1 MFQIETP
8 GNFLFTTWEG
18 GGSVTPALTVAAK
31 LVARGH
37 RVRVMSDRSNRP
49 EAEASGARFIPWTRA
64 PSRPDRS
71 RATEILHDWDV
82 AEPIDGLG
90 RLVEEIMAGPALAYA
105 QDVMEELRREP
116 ADLVVSSEML
126 PGVSAGCEALGQRL
140 ALLAVNVSIF
150 PLPGIPP
157 LGPGLRPPRN
167 AKEQAEH
174 GEIRAQTI
182 AYFDRWLPKL
192 NAARAALGLAP
203 LASLAEHPFR
213 CEKLLLATARAFDFA
228 PRRVHRKV
236 AYVGPQIGEPA
247 WAQPWRLPRPAND
260 SRPMVAVCFST
271 TFQNHV
277 DVLQRI
283 ADAIAM
289 LPLRAVITLGDT
301 ISTSELNVGESVALV
316 HSAPHNTLMEQA
328 DLVVTHGGH
337 GTVIRALMH
346 RRPMLVIPHGRDQND
361 NAVRVTERLAGLSLS
376 QDASAAAIADA
387 VSRLRTDPRFAKGAR
402 ALGDRVAAEAEQS
415 PVVAMLESLANLGA
429 GQQPRQCIA

>member
-157 LGPGLRPPRN
+157 LGPPLPPPRN
-167 AKEQAEH
+167 AKQQPARRD
-174 GEIRAQTI
+174 ISAPTI
-182 AYFDRWLPKL
+182 AYFDRQLPQL
-192 NAARAALGLAP
+192 NAPRAACIVRSPMSGRKS
-203 LASLAEHPFR
+203 ASRHGPNHGAYRGRQTTHARWSLFASRPPFR
-213 CEKLLLATARAFDFA
+213 TMSTCCSALPMRLQCCRCAPSSHSAT
-228 PRRVHRKV
+228 
-236 AYVGPQIGEPA
+236 QS
-247 WAQPWRLPRPAND
+247 RPAN
-260 SRPMVAVCFST
+260 
-271 TFQNHV
+271 
-277 DVLQRI
+277 
-283 ADAIAM
+283 
-289 LPLRAVITLGDT
+289 
-301 ISTSELNVGESVALV
+301 
-316 HSAPHNTLMEQA
+316 
-328 DLVVTHGGH
+328 
-337 GTVIRALMH
+337 
-346 RRPMLVIPHGRDQND
+346 
-361 NAVRVTERLAGLSLS
+361 
-376 QDASAAAIADA
+376 
-387 VSRLRTDPRFAKGAR
+387 
-402 ALGDRVAAEAEQS
+402 
-415 PVVAMLESLANLGA
+415 
-429 GQQPRQCIA
+429 